1 MKDRVGSVERNT
13 RETQISLRVNLDGT
27 GKYTIETGIPFFNHM
42 LELFSRH
49 SLIDLD
55 LKAGGDLD
63 VDYHHLVEDVGLALG
78 TAIDQAL
85 GDRKGIRRYGSF
97 YIPMDE
103 SLARVVVD
111 LGGRPYLVKSMVCK
125 KRKLMEFE
133 LALFTDFF
141 QAFVVQAR
149 MNLHIDQMLGAE
161 AHHAY
166 EAVFKA
172 LARAM
177 RMASEADPRDAGIP
191 SSKGRIGD

>member
-1 MKDRVGSVERNT
+1 MKKRIGKVKRET
-13 RETQISLRVNLDGT
+13 RETQIDISLNLDGT
-27 GKYTIETGIPFFNHM
+27 GKYTIETGIPFLNHM

-49 SLIDLD
+49 SLIDLK
-55 LKAGGDLD
+55 LKASGDID

-78 TAIDQAL
+78 TAIDEAL
-85 GDRKGIRRYGSF
+85 GDRKGIRRYGFF
-97 YIPMDE
+97 YMPMDE
-103 SLARVVVD
+103 SLCRVVVD
-111 LGGRPYLVKSMVCK
+111 LGGRPYLVKNMACK

-177 RMASEADPRDAGIP
+177 RMASEADPRDSGIP
-191 SSKGRIGD
+191 SSKGRIGN